1 MTIESERRRTPRRRL
16 LKSAKI
22 VFNHKASVV
31 DCLVRSRNDT
41 GFGLKLE
48 GVAPIPDEFLLMIDG
63 EQIPVAKIWQHGLNV
78 GVAIV

>member
-1 MTIESERRRTPRRRL
+1 MTVEMERRRSPRRRL

-22 VFNHKASVV
+22 VFNQKASVV

-48 GVAPIPDEFLLMIDG
+48 GVAPIPDEFLLVVDG
-63 EQIPVAKIWQHGLNV
+63 EKINVAKVWQHGLNV
-78 GVAIV
+78 GVAIL

>member
-1 MTIESERRRTPRRRL
+1 MTVEMERRRSPRRRQ

-41 GFGLKLE
+41 GFGLQLE
-48 GVAPIPDEFLLMIDG
+48 GLAPVPDEFVLVVDG
-63 EQIPVAKIWQHGLNV
+63 EEFPVTRVWQHGIHV